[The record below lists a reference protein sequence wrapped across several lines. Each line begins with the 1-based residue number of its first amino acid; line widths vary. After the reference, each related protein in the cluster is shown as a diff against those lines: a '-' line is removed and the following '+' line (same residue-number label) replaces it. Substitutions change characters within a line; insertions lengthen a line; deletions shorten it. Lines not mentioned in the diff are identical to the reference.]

1 MKSNT
6 RFVNAFMAFF
16 IIHTSQI
23 GMGILGVPRIIYLES
38 KKDAWIS
45 ILLSGLIVCLI
56 TWIIISILNKNEG
69 GTLFEIHDH
78 IFGRLIGSILN
89 FVIVIYYIAVH
100 YSITIGYVEL
110 SLTWGYEGVYEW
122 VGVLALLMI
131 TIYAVSGG
139 FRVVIGVCFL
149 SFLMTIWLL
158 FVVYQPLQ
166 TINVTRIL
174 PIMTTTPSDMM
185 NGVFRS
191 SYTMLG
197 FETLL
202 FIFPFIKE
210 KNKLQLFSQLAVWFT
225 TILVLLTTVVS
236 ILFFSAK
243 ELEMNVWP
251 VVSMISTVHFPF
263 IERFEFVAV
272 PLWILVI
279 FPNLCITLYISS
291 KGIKQIFHIKQKYG
305 IWLISI
311 ILFICSFFI
320 TKRVDNNYFFDQIGK
335 IGFFLWFI
343 YPIFLYGI
351 TIIKSKI
358 NTRSRRR

>member
-1 MKSNT
+1 
-6 RFVNAFMAFF
+6 
-16 IIHTSQI
+16 
-23 GMGILGVPRIIYLES
+23 
-38 KKDAWIS
+38 IS
-45 ILLSGLIVCLI
+45 
-56 TWIIISILNKNEG
+56 
-69 GTLFEIHDH
+69 
-78 IFGRLIGSILN
+78 
-89 FVIVIYYIAVH
+89 
-100 YSITIGYVEL
+100 YVEL

-139 FRVVIGVCFL
+139 FRVVTGVCFL
-149 SFLMTIWLL
+149 SFLMAIWLL

-210 KNKLQLFSQLAVWFT
+210 KNKLQLFSQIAVWFT
-225 TILVLLTTVVS
+225 TILVLLTTVVA

-243 ELEMNVWP
+243 ELEKNVWP

-263 IERFEFVAV
+263 IERFEFIAV

-291 KGIKQIFHIKQKYG
+291 KGIKHIFHIKQKYR
-305 IWLISI
+305 ILLISI
-311 ILFICSFFI
+311 VIFICSFFI

-335 IGFFLWFI
+335 TGFFLWFI

-351 TIIKSKI
+351 TLIRSKI
-358 NTRSRRR
+358 NTRTRRS